1 MSLKAFH
8 IVFIVVSILLAL
20 GCGLFELNNY
30 TVSGEIVHLLLA
42 TASFLAAAGLVVY
55 AVRFMRKLKHV
66 SMI

>member
-30 TVSGEIVHLLLA
+30 TVSGEFVHILLA
-42 TASFLAAAGLVVY
+42 SAAFLAAVGLVVY
-55 AVRFMRKLKHV
+55 AIRFMRKLRHV

>member
-8 IVFIVVSILLAL
+8 IIFISLSILLAI
-20 GCGLFELNNY
+20 GCGIWEFNNFAANRD
-30 TVSGEIVHLLLA
+30 GVHLLLGSGA
-42 TASFLAAAGLVVY
+42 IIAAGGLIIY